1 MTQEENPLLAEHRA
15 ASLTPDVQAPYL
27 EREEEA
33 AESLDEP
40 AEIDTTINVY
50 TVLPVLL
57 LGMSFCLA

>member
-1 MTQEENPLLAEHRA
+1 MRQEENPLLAEHRA
-15 ASLTPDVQAPYL
+15 ASLTPNVQTPYF

-33 AESLDEP
+33 AEGLIKP
-40 AEIDTTINVY
+40 AEINATINVY